1 MALVVKEAASFRVA
15 AGVGS
20 ASHASFTFREAATQ
34 TFKKGAPLV
43 FTGVVNTGGNTVQE
57 GGADPTNI
65 VGIAEE
71 AGENN
76 AVAGAK
82 KVRCTPLTGDY
93 VFEGILGNGDTTDY
107 TLAVTDIG
115 DVFGITKA
123 ADNGWFV
130 DKQKATIF
138 GASSVRVRVTGIKD
152 AAGTVNGR
160 VQFVFLDFVFDS
172 DAAVGSQITPVNG
185 LRVVATT
192 AVA

>member
-15 AGVGS
+15 QGVGS
-20 ASHASFTFREAATQ
+20 HSHASFTFREAASQ

-43 FTGVVNTGGNTVQE
+43 FSGAVNTGGNTVAE
-57 GGADPTNI
+57 GGTDPTLI

-82 KVRCTPLTGDY
+82 KVRCTPLLGDY

-115 DVFGITKA
+115 DVYGITKA
-123 ADNGWFV
+123 ADSGWFV
-130 DKQKATIF
+130 DKQKAAIF
-138 GASSVRVRVTGIKD
+138 GAGSVRVRVIGLKD

-160 VQFVFLDFVFDS
+160 VYFVFLDFVFDS
-172 DAAVGSQITPVNG
+172 DAAVGSQITAVNG
-185 LRVVATT
+185 LKVLAATT
-192 AVA
+192 VA